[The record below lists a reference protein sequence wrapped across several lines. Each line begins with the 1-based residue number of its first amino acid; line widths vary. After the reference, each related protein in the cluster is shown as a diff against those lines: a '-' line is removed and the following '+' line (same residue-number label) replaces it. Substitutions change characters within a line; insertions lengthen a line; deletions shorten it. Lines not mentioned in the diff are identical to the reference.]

1 MFSIDD
7 AFFAFSSQAYMNTGN
22 AIYGMFGSSLLVF
35 GLVGLVI
42 FLYIWDFTREI
53 VLRITAWGL
62 GLTATIVCKMLLTQT
77 CRNATHKSFYRTRP
91 RTANMTSLALECWF
105 IGLGGSVL
113 IGRITQFLGAAVFWV
128 GRIDVPFLSEDVSLF
143 GYAFD
148 YVPTNFTKELLVHEA
163 HRHPYLERIAQ
174 MYLMKLKHKRSF
186 CSDAGAVW
194 RQLFVQ
200 AIMPWAR
207 KHRVFNE
214 ERLSEAMK
222 GLSKRRMETEE
233 DNKGTLAR
241 MGEDLDDLKENAEN
255 IGTAAVTGIGD
266 VGTTAALG
274 VGDVGTAVATGSK
287 DIGTRVVSNFSLM

>member
-1 MFSIDD
+1 
-7 AFFAFSSQAYMNTGN
+7 MNTGN
-22 AIYGMFGSSLLVF
+22 AIYGMFGSALLVF
-35 GLVGLVI
+35 GLVGLAL
-42 FLYIWDFTREI
+42 FLFIWEFSRPLMI
-53 VLRITAWGL
+53 RITAWGL
-62 GLTATIVCKMLLTQT
+62 GLGATIMCKMLLTKT

-113 IGRITQFLGAAVFWV
+113 IGRITQFLCAAVFWV
-128 GRIDVPFLSEDVSLF
+128 GRIDVPFLSEDVSIF

-163 HRHPYLERIAQ
+163 HRHPYLERLAQ
-174 MYLMKLKHKRSF
+174 MYLMKLKHNTSF

-207 KHRVFNE
+207 KYRVFNE
-214 ERLSEAMK
+214 QRLSETMK
-222 GLSKRRMETEE
+222 ALSKRRMEIEE

-241 MGEDLDDLKENAEN
+241 LGEDLDDLKENAKKR
-255 IGTAAVTGIGD
+255 GTAAATEIGGL
-266 VGTTAALG
+266 GTTAALG
-274 VGDVGTAVATGSK
+274 LGDLGTAVATGSK
-287 DIGTRVVSNFSLM
+287 DIGTDVVSGLRQSEHDGTSV

>member
-1 MFSIDD
+1 
-7 AFFAFSSQAYMNTGN
+7 MNTGN
-22 AIYGMFGSSLLVF
+22 AIYGMFGSALLIY

-42 FLYIWDFTREI
+42 FLYIWDFTRPI
-53 VLRITAWGL
+53 VIRLTAWGIGL
-62 GLTATIVCKMLLTQT
+62 GLTIMCKMLLTKT

-113 IGRITQFLGAAVFWV
+113 IGRITQFLCAAVFWV

-163 HRHPYLERIAQ
+163 HRHPYLERLAQ
-174 MYLMKLKHKRSF
+174 MYLMKLKHNTSF

-207 KHRVFNE
+207 KYRVFNE
-214 ERLSEAMK
+214 ERLSETMK
-222 GLSKRRMETEE
+222 ALSKRRMETEE

-241 MGEDLDDLKENAEN
+241 MGEDLGDLKDNAEN
-255 IGTAAVTGIGD
+255 LGTAAVTGIGD
-266 VGTTAALG
+266 LGTTTALG
-274 VGDVGTAVATGSK
+274 LGDLGTAVTTGSK
-287 DIGTRVVSNFSLM
+287 GLGTEVVSNLSPVLGAHQA